1 MPIKIPKELPA
12 FDVLSNENIFVMNI
26 KRSNTQ
32 DIRPLKIAI
41 LNLMPIK
48 IQAENQLLRYL
59 SNTPLQVEITLLQ
72 TKSYIGSHTPIE
84 HLEKFYRCIDDV
96 KNQKFDGLIITG
108 APVEHL
114 DFEEVEYWEELKDIM
129 DWTKSNV
136 FSTIHICW
144 GAQAALYHHYD
155 IPKYILDKK
164 LFGVY
169 KHWNNYVNDNLTR
182 GLNDVFYA
190 PHSRHTEIKREDI
203 EKVDDL
209 DILFGVYKHWNN
221 YVNDNLTRGLNDV
234 FYAPHSRHTE
244 IKREDI
250 EKVDDLDILSES
262 EEAGV
267 FIVANKNRRQI
278 FITGHL
284 EYDRDTLKN
293 EYLRDL
299 NKGLESES
307 EEAGVFIVAN
317 KNRRQIFI
325 TGHLEY
331 DRDTLKNEYLRDLN
345 KGLEIEVPR
354 HYFNNDD
361 INLNPLVTWRE
372 SANVVFGN
380 WLNYCVYQNTPYNID
395 DIRYLES
402 TSESQKSKIRI

>member
-96 KNQKFDGLIITG
+96 KDQKFDGLIITG

-114 DFEEVEYWEELKDIM
+114 DFEEVEYWEELKGIM

-164 LFGVY
+164 
-169 KHWNNYVNDNLTR
+169 
-182 GLNDVFYA
+182 
-190 PHSRHTEIKREDI
+190 
-203 EKVDDL
+203 
-209 DILFGVYKHWNN
+209 LFGVYKHWNN

-299 NKGLESES
+299 NKGLE
-307 EEAGVFIVAN
+307 
-317 KNRRQIFI
+317 
-325 TGHLEY
+325 
-331 DRDTLKNEYLRDLN
+331 
-345 KGLEIEVPR
+345 IEVPR

-395 DIRYLES
+395 DISYLES
-402 TSESQKSKIRI
+402 KSESQKSKLRI